1 MSITDSHHPL
11 KDSLDHVNRS
21 NVGMVGGMEH
31 EVEDDEFTMHDE
43 SKDFFIGLALAISS
57 SIFIGASFIF
67 KKKGLLRLEAKVS
80 ELTCNSRILECF

>member
-57 SIFIGASFIF
+57 SIFFFFNFYWRFFYI
-67 KKKGLLRLEAKVS
+67 
-80 ELTCNSRILECF
+80 